1 MVLSKAKRQQT
12 WGSHLKQRTR
22 KADDPRQETPQGGR
36 LKTTRGSIKR
46 GKPSSVEA
54 DDCHDGESPRG
65 VVVERERN
73 EQRMLSGGNVLA
85 QKEKKNRRCA
95 RQNEKILFQQSA
107 TEEGL
112 CDDSDATVCEPPEPQ
127 RSPRQHRHIEEES
140 TTAAEL
146 SQTEDEPESQSLLCN
161 LPDVTRDANNDR
173 VSSEIRAK
181 RTKKKKKD
189 KGALES
195 VDEEETGQ
203 SQEEPERLHA
213 AAQETASLC
222 ENNRAGPPA
231 AQTGDEL
238 ELNARNCVK
247 NSHTQEEEGS
257 PDSKPKQK
265 KRKKD
270 PSLAENVGQEV
281 DGNLESDV
289 RIEDSVFSVNVE
301 NDGKEKKKN
310 KKRKIGGEDVE
321 QLQFSTAA
329 EAPNVEDAAIKKKKE
344 KRRREALSQGGNE
357 GVDVSLCNG
366 DVASEERTGTPVKK
380 KKKTVSDKAE
390 DVDHAQETP
399 EGVEDQ
405 NTELVTKKKKKKK
418 KKIISEGSGW
428 NITDDNATQS
438 DDSVSVREKEKRGTP
453 SFLVADAT
461 ENGARTLGERN
472 SPPQSVGAEKP
483 VGAGDFESE
492 SAEVAGNLEETNDG
506 VRKKKKKRKVAVEE
520 GGGVETDHGQDF
532 EEANTTKEKKKKSG
546 RKESETINPAER
558 FQNAAD
564 EGYPPTDE
572 DVAVKRK
579 KKKKKC
585 HVTATEDAESEKSA
599 SNTCRETSGNQAS
612 NETRDGKDLLEGVT
626 SIEAAELEPH
636 ENKKKRK
643 KERNKQSPDPSITRS
658 SPMLSEALISVIE
671 KPSPDRI
678 MKNKH
683 AKVKRRLL
691 NLSDDFL

>member
-1 MVLSKAKRQQT
+1 MVLSKAKGRQT
-12 WGSHLKQRTR
+12 WGSQLKQRTR
-22 KADDPRQETPQGGR
+22 KADNPRQETPEGGR
-36 LKTTRGSIKR
+36 LKTTKGSATR
-46 GKPSSVEA
+46 GKPSSVGREP
-54 DDCHDGESPRG
+54 PRG
-65 VVVERERN
+65 VLVERERN
-73 EQRMLSGGNVLA
+73 EQRKISGGKVPA
-85 QKEKKNRRCA
+85 QKEKENGRCA
-95 RQNEKILFQQSA
+95 RRNEKILFQQSA

-112 CDDSDATVCEPPEPQ
+112 CDYSDATVCEPPEPQ
-127 RSPRQHRHIEEES
+127 RSPRQYEHTEEES

-161 LPDVTRDANNDR
+161 LPDVTRDTNNDR
-173 VSSEIRAK
+173 VSNEMRARK
-181 RTKKKKKD
+181 RKKKKKD

-195 VDEEETGQ
+195 VDEEAAGQ
-203 SQEEPERLHA
+203 SQEEPERLHTA
-213 AAQETASLC
+213 AHETASLC
-222 ENNRAGPPA
+222 EDNGAGPPA
-231 AQTGDEL
+231 AQTSDEL

-247 NSHTQEEEGS
+247 NSHTQEEGGS

-270 PSLAENVGQEV
+270 TPLAENVGQEV

-289 RIEDSVFSVNVE
+289 RTEDSVFSVNVE
-301 NDGKEKKKN
+301 NDGEEKKKN
-310 KKRKIGGEDVE
+310 KKRKMSGEDVE

-329 EAPNVEDAAIKKKKE
+329 EAPNVEDAGIWKKKK
-344 KRRREALSQGGNE
+344 KRRREALSQDGDE

-366 DVASEERTGTPVKK
+366 DDTSEERTGTPVKK
-380 KKKTVSDKAE
+380 KKKKRTISDKAE
-390 DVDHAQETP
+390 DVDHAQETT
-399 EGVEDQ
+399 EGLEDQ
-405 NTELVTKKKKKKK
+405 NTELVTKTKKEKKKKKK
-418 KKIISEGSGW
+418 KKISEMSGW

-453 SFLVADAT
+453 SFLVADAK
-461 ENGARTLGERN
+461 ENGAGTHGEQN

-492 SAEVAGNLEETNDG
+492 SAEVAGNLEESNDRA
-506 VRKKKKKRKVAVEE
+506 RKKKKKRKVAVEE
-520 GGGVETDHGQDF
+520 GGVETDHGQDF
-532 EEANTTKEKKKKSG
+532 EEANKTKEKKKKRG
-546 RKESETINPAER
+546 RNESETINLAER

-572 DVAVKRK
+572 DVAVKNNN
-579 KKKKKC
+579 KKKKC
-585 HVTATEDAESEKSA
+585 HVTATEDAESK
-599 SNTCRETSGNQAS
+599 AS
-612 NETRDGKDLLEGVT
+612 NETRDGKNLLEGEP

-643 KERNKQSPDPSITRS
+643 KERNKKSPGPNIARGR
-658 SPMLSEALISVIE
+658 PMLPETFISVTE
-671 KPSPDRI
+671 KPSPDHI